1 MKTWIKTPVRWC
13 MTTRLYLWIARDIL
27 SWIRISCNHTRLT
40 GKKYHEGYK
49 LLRPGQIILSSDYSR
64 ISSYLTPGNLD
75 HAALCVS
82 VGGDYE
88 VGEMTHLGYTESQFF
103 DICHTSDRVV
113 LLECLDWDEEYTKQV
128 IEKCKS
134 LKGTAYDFQ
143 FQSGNKDLYCSELPA
158 ACDVENRLGFPIYR
172 EDFVILPRDYYNH
185 NFMFIVWD
193 SDK

>member
-1 MKTWIKTPVRWC
+1 MKKLIRWL
-13 MTTRLYLWIARDIL
+13 MTTRIYLWIARDIL

-40 GKKYHEGYK
+40 GKNYREGYK
-49 LLRPGQIILSSDYSR
+49 LLRPGLIILSSDYSR
-64 ISSYLTPGNLD
+64 ISSYLTPGVLD

-88 VGEMTHLGYTESQFF
+88 IGEMTHLGYTESLFF

-113 LLECLDWDEEYTKQV
+113 LLECLNWDKEYIKQV

-134 LKGTAYDFQ
+134 LAGTPYDFQ
-143 FQSGNKDLYCSELPA
+143 FQLGNKGLYCSELPA
-158 ACDVENRLGFPIYR
+158 FCDSENRLGFSL
-172 EDFVILPRDYYNH
+172 DDDSVILPSDYYN
-185 NFMFIVWD
+185 NTNVRIVWD